1 MTQTVESTEPVP
13 AELRVGTGVAADI
26 TGVHARTIERY
37 VDRQVIRGGRP
48 ISPVTQQPIPRSWRW
63 VHAGDAVAMA
73 VDRGL
78 GDQVPAQWR
87 HLIPEQTTPAT

>member
-26 TGVHARTIERY
+26 T
-37 VDRQVIRGGRP
+37 
-48 ISPVTQQPIPRSWRW
+48 
-63 VHAGDAVAMA
+63 GDAVAMA